1 MRRNT
6 RALAKKTES
15 SVSLEENGRE
25 TPRRRGR
32 AAEMQNGTKAA
43 AAQQWS
49 GSTSPLSSLSTPAST
64 VDHGRRSLRQQA
76 QGKASQQNESELDEA
91 SGEEDMEAVSS
102 LLSRAAEAIEGEEN
116 SDEETPRSTRL
127 RAAAG
132 RRRKHTGSQE
142 QSAASEED
150 SGEAAGLTPRVPAAL
165 TNGTPRKRGRP
176 SRQELEQRRLAE
188 QAAGGQYL
196 ASTRGDMAN
205 GSANG
210 HYDGDESSDDE
221 EVEKDAAGEAKI
233 DKDGYLQGGREFIC
247 PIFRSPFRR
256 NKRRQYVLTMDCCR
270 YMGARD
276 SYMLFKQHP
285 RMRRVETTQ
294 KERDLLADRMMIPKV
309 TRFRPIALI
318 TARTAFREFGARIV
332 KNGRYIVDDYWEEA
346 RRREAKHPEGT
357 LVANMTVYQSVMAAQ
372 AAGMTPGST
381 RKARRT
387 TTPLRSTSDS
397 TSRGRPSTPTRN
409 PPGMGSPGNG
419 MMVSSWVQLEAQQR
433 VQQQQMSAA
442 GVQSP
447 ISTAVQMRAGGLTMA
462 NALQQQQQQQQQ
474 QQPAGMVPQGPSQIQ
489 LLQQADAP
497 ADSDHDEAAKLA
509 LSKPVFCKQR
519 SRETAE
525 AAFESVV
532 ATHRTQFA
540 EDHGFVDGTPL
551 IRSLAPS
558 WPRATSLSNRLKQ
571 KRGGSFARSDSEE
584 ASDAGASE
592 DLFGPMAYASGKMAR
607 EFNASVR
614 LWREDNGCTWIDPHT
629 GIRQVPASLQPTAIR
644 VERVDAD
651 NSRWRR
657 LGKTKIDPLVAF
669 TDALPEEPSEDD
681 DGARNYPLAL
691 LPGQFQA
698 TFPIHR
704 TRFGQSYQQTMHS
717 YSYHWMR
724 QLASLQ
730 LQQQRMSSYGYALPG
745 MGMQQFV
752 NPDAMI
758 LNGVGEGQIN
768 HHDLKNMDDKVY
780 EGLKETSDPSFPG
793 CFKNEQCE
801 GTAAEHAGSSRIVS
815 ATSLISLAVI
825 VALF

>member
-6 RALAKKTES
+6 RAQAKKSEPLA
-15 SVSLEENGRE
+15 SLEENGLGNGRE
-25 TPRRRGR
+25 TPARSRRGR
-32 AAEMQNGTKAA
+32 AAEMQNGERNGAKAA
-43 AAQQWS
+43 MGAQQWS

-64 VDHGRRSLRQQA
+64 IDRGSKRSLRQQA
-76 QGKASQQNESELDEA
+76 HGNTSQQHDSEFDGA
-91 SGEEDMEAVSS
+91 SGEEDNSEAVSN
-102 LLSRAAEAIEGEEN
+102 LLSRAAEAMQGDSEN
-116 SDEETPRSTRL
+116 SDDGTPRSTRS
-127 RAAAG
+127 RAAAAG
-132 RRRKHTGSQE
+132 RRRKRTGSQDE
-142 QSAASEED
+142 SPTSTPASKRHLALANGSASAASEED
-150 SGEAAGLTPRVPAAL
+150 SGEPASLTPRVPAAL

-176 SRQELEQRRLAE
+176 SRLELEQRRLAE
-188 QAAGGQYL
+188 QAASNGQYL
-196 ASTRGDMAN
+196 ASSSTRVNQPMA
-205 GSANG
+205 SANG
-210 HYDGDESSDDE
+210 GANAHYDGGESSDDE
-221 EVEKDAAGEAKI
+221 ELEKDEAGEAKI
-233 DKDGYLQGGREFIC
+233 DADGYLQGGREFIC

-256 NKRRQYVLTMDCCR
+256 NKKRQYVLTMDCCR

-294 KERDLLADRMMIPKV
+294 EERDLLADRMMIPKV

-346 RRREAKHPEGT
+346 RRREARHPEGT
-357 LVANMTVYQSVMAAQ
+357 LVANMAVYQSVMAAQ

-397 TSRGRPSTPTRN
+397 ASRGRPSTPTRN
-409 PPGMGSPGNG
+409 APGMGSPGSG

-433 VQQQQMSAA
+433 VQQQQMTAA

-447 ISTAVQMRAGGLTMA
+447 LSAAAQMRAGGLTMA
-462 NALQQQQQQQQQ
+462 NALQQQQQQQV
-474 QQPAGMVPQGPSQIQ
+474 GMVPQGPSQIQ

-519 SRETAE
+519 SSETAE
-525 AAFESVV
+525 AAFDSVV

-571 KRGGSFARSDSEE
+571 KRGGSFARSDSEDGPE
-584 ASDAGASE
+584 APDAGATE
-592 DLFGPMAYASGKMAR
+592 DLFGPMAFASGKMAR

-629 GIRQVPASLQPTAIR
+629 GIRQVPASLQPTTIR

-657 LGKTKIDPLVAF
+657 SGKTKIDPLVAF
-669 TDALPEEPSEDD
+669 SDTLPEEPSEETD
-681 DGARNYPLAL
+681 DGAREYPLAL

-698 TFPIHR
+698 T
-704 TRFGQSYQQTMHS
+704 
-717 YSYHWMR
+717 
-724 QLASLQ
+724 
-730 LQQQRMSSYGYALPG
+730 
-745 MGMQQFV
+745 
-752 NPDAMI
+752 
-758 LNGVGEGQIN
+758 
-768 HHDLKNMDDKVY
+768 
-780 EGLKETSDPSFPG
+780 
-793 CFKNEQCE
+793 
-801 GTAAEHAGSSRIVS
+801 
-815 ATSLISLAVI
+815 
-825 VALF
+825 